1 MPDLDVQ
8 LLPEHRKKID
18 VHIPGENRYVI
29 FGCILTG
36 LVIATYAGSL
46 VYKNSLVASAKA
58 LDQQIT
64 DTEAR
69 RDQPTED
76 KLILLDKR
84 LQLVTALLNGHL
96 LWSEAFT
103 RIESLVEPEVQLKN
117 FSANVND
124 KKFTFKGETSSFPA
138 IAHQI
143 AAFLTSKELT
153 NVALDKVVALPTGR
167 LEFNM
172 SLRFDPTLFLRKTQA
187 SPSPTPRP

>member
-18 VHIPGENRYVI
+18 VHIPGENRYVV

-36 LVIATYAGSL
+36 LVIAAYIGAFI
-46 VYKNSLVASAKA
+46 YKNSLVASAQT
-58 LDQQIT
+58 LDRQIA
-64 DTEAR
+64 DVEAH
-69 RDQPTED
+69 RDRSTED

-84 LQLVTALLNGHL
+84 LQLVTSLLNGHL

-103 RIESLVEPEVQLKN
+103 RIQALIEPEVQLKN

-124 KKFTFKGETSSFPA
+124 KKFTFKGEASSFPVVA
-138 IAHQI
+138 KQI
-143 AAFLTSKELT
+143 ASFLASKELT
-153 NVALDKVVALPTGR
+153 DVALDKVVALPTGR

-172 SLRFDPTLFLRKTQA
+172 TLRFNPTVFLRKPQA
-187 SPSPTPRP
+187 SPSPIPQS